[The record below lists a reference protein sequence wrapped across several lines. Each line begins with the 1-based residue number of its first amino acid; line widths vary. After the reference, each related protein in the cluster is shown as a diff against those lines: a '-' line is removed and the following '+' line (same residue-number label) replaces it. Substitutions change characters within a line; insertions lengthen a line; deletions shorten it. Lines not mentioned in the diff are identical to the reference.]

1 MECLFHHIHVKNAA
15 IHGFLERS
23 GNQKNARNAKGEN
36 GTKNRKGR
44 RKPKP
49 FDSSLQI

>member
-1 MECLFHHIHVKNAA
+1 MECLLHHIHVKNAA

-23 GNQKNARNAKGEN
+23 GNQKNAQNARGEN

-44 RKPKP
+44 RRLKQLD
-49 FDSSLQI
+49 F